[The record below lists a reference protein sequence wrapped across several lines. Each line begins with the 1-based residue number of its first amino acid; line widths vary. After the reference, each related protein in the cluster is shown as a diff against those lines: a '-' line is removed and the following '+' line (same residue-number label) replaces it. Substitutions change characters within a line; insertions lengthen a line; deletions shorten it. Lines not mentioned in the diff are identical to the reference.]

1 MAELFGINIAGRVK
15 NFKLNKNQALMPIF
29 EAVVNSIQ
37 AIEDRRKADAS
48 FSSGSILIDVMRN
61 ETLPIDDK
69 ATGSVSSFTITDNG
83 IGFNEENFRSF
94 LQSDSTYKE
103 QRGGK
108 GVGRFCWLKVFSN
121 ARIESNY
128 SEGQESYCR
137 MFDFNLSTTSL
148 DDAVSSATGE
158 IGTKLI
164 LSGVRNEFAKALPE
178 DIEEIS
184 SAIMHHC
191 AVYLMLPDCPT
202 ITVKGAGGSISI
214 NEEFNLLFTDD
225 GKKDSFEINGHS
237 FELFSMKMPLESL
250 RNIKTNKRNRVMFC
264 ANSRVVEEYELDER
278 LKGLGA
284 IIKEKHGFYYL
295 GILTGQY
302 LDENVDANRLS
313 FSIAQEDDLFRDTGP
328 TKREINDE
336 VVRLVNSFLESYYI
350 EAVENRKKS
359 IDDFILT
366 EAPQYKSVLK
376 HFPEVVD
383 QIKFGSDT
391 QAVEDALHHGK
402 RRLEK
407 QLREKSAEF
416 LDMSDNDI
424 LQSEEYLTEFEQQ
437 VKIVTDIN
445 MSTLAEYIARRKAV
459 LNIFER
465 SLRLLRTGK
474 CNKES
479 FLHELIFPMRV
490 TDEDV
495 LYDSHNL
502 WLIDERLTYS
512 TYLSSDISLGKDADR
527 KRPDILC
534 LSSPVLVTNEENTG
548 REFNSVSIFELKRPM
563 RDDYSESE
571 NPIDQLLEYIEKL
584 QEGKVRDA
592 NGRQVSIGS
601 KTRIFLYAVCD
612 VTDSLRKLIRRKD
625 LKEMPDGLGWFK
637 NYESY
642 NAYLEI
648 LPFDKIVSDA
658 KARNRV
664 FFEKLGL

>member
-1 MAELFGINIAGRVK
+1 
-15 NFKLNKNQALMPIF
+15 
-29 EAVVNSIQ
+29 
-37 AIEDRRKADAS
+37 
-48 FSSGSILIDVMRN
+48 
-61 ETLPIDDK
+61 
-69 ATGSVSSFTITDNG
+69 
-83 IGFNEENFRSF
+83 
-94 LQSDSTYKE
+94 
-103 QRGGK
+103 
-108 GVGRFCWLKVFSN
+108 
-121 ARIESNY
+121 
-128 SEGQESYCR
+128 
-137 MFDFNLSTTSL
+137 
-148 DDAVSSATGE
+148 
-158 IGTKLI
+158 
-164 LSGVRNEFAKALPE
+164 
-178 DIEEIS
+178 
-184 SAIMHHC
+184 
-191 AVYLMLPDCPT
+191 
-202 ITVKGAGGSISI
+202 
-214 NEEFNLLFTDD
+214 
-225 GKKDSFEINGHS
+225 
-237 FELFSMKMPLESL
+237 
-250 RNIKTNKRNRVMFC
+250 MFC

-313 FSIAQEDDLFRDTGP
+313 FSIAQEDDLFKDAGP
-328 TKREINDE
+328 TKREISDE
-336 VVRLVNSFLESYYI
+336 VVRLVNNFLESYYI

-391 QAVEDALHHGK
+391 QAVEDALHRGK

-416 LDMSDNDI
+416 LGMTDNDI

-445 MSTLAEYIARRKAV
+445 MSTLAEYVARRKAV
-459 LNIFER
+459 LSIFER

-474 CNKES
+474 YNKES
-479 FLHELIFPMRV
+479 FLHELIFPMRAI
-490 TDEDV
+490 DEDV